1 MSDCRETPIH
11 EIGAQEPVSIW
22 PMEFMLLGSRDK
34 IAGCLISDGVIRT
47 YVILKDAEHQLPS
60 IPYLRLLLEASPMIV
75 GDIFKRAYMNR
86 RHLEVNEEIVLWC
99 EYQSILSHCRFH
111 KPLPPPS
118 QILSILGDNADGED
132 EQEDREDGN
141 P

>member
-47 YVILKDAEHQLPS
+47 YVILKDADHEP

-111 KPLPPPS
+111 KPLPPLARE
-118 QILSILGDNADGED
+118 LSIHEEANDGDEANA
-132 EQEDREDGN
+132 
-141 P
+141 